1 MGSSQV
7 RIGHVPGPVPL
18 TSLVWTGP
26 CRYFAPMGEGEVRRG
41 AAWRFVR
48 AIVGSQARGV
58 TGAAVSG
65 LLWQT
70 GAVGAPL
77 IVKYAIDHGIVKG
90 DHHTLLIWLLVLLGV
105 GLLEVCAGAFRHLYA
120 IRNRSHSDARVR
132 DALFA
137 HALRLDAAYHDR
149 VGPGELLSRASSD
162 SQHIARMMDA
172 IGHTIGYVLTV
183 VAVAI
188 VMLALDA
195 ELALIVLI
203 PVPLISAGAWLYSR
217 QYERGTRLLQESWA
231 QASTLVEE
239 TVSGIRVVK
248 GLGAGDAL
256 SQRFWGRSRE
266 IRDRALHL
274 ARLDAIF
281 IPVLEMLPLLGIA
294 AVLWFGGRRVG
305 NGLTLGSFVAF
316 NAYVVMLVWPMR
328 VLGQRVTTV
337 QKALGAS
344 GRITEVL
351 EAEPQLHEPR
361 HPRELEA
368 RGDIRLEGVRF
379 GHQGDR
385 SVLDGL
391 DLHVAPGESLALV
404 GATGSGKSTVAGLL
418 ARLYDP
424 EDGRVLLDGHDLRD
438 LRLADVRRSVAL
450 VFEETFLFSESVRE
464 NIRVGRPD
472 ASDDDVQRAAEQAG
486 AAGFVADLPDGY
498 DTILGERG
506 FSLSGGQRQRIAIAR
521 AILADPAVLVLD
533 DATSAVDATKE
544 HEIRAALA
552 DVMRGRTTLVIAHRP
567 ATIALADRVAVL
579 EGGRIVEEGRH
590 ADLSARSPRYRALL
604 ALESEAAA

>member
-1 MGSSQV
+1 MRTIV
-7 RIGHVPGPVPL
+7 R
-18 TSLVWTGP
+18 
-26 CRYFAPMGEGEVRRG
+26 
-41 AAWRFVR
+41 
-48 AIVGSQARGV
+48 SQAHGV
-58 TGAAVSG
+58 SGAVISG
-65 LLWQT
+65 LLWQA

-77 IVKYAIDHGIVKG
+77 VVKYAIDHGIVSRN
-90 DHHTLLIWLLVLLGV
+90 HHTLLIWLLVLLGV

-183 VAVAI
+183 IAVAV
-188 VMLALDA
+188 VMLNLDA

-203 PVPLISAGAWLYSR
+203 PVPFISLGAWLYSR
-217 QYERGTRLLQESWA
+217 QYERGTRALQESWA
-231 QASTLVEE
+231 EASTLVEE

-256 SQRFWGRSRE
+256 SERFRSRSRE
-266 IRDRALHL
+266 IMDRALHL
-274 ARLDAIF
+274 ARLDAVF
-281 IPVLEMLPLLGIA
+281 IPFLEMLPLLGIA
-294 AVLWFGGRRVG
+294 AVLFFGGRRVG
-305 NGLTLGSFVAF
+305 HGLTIGSFVAF

-328 VLGQRVTTV
+328 VLGQRETTV
-337 QKALGAS
+337 QKALAAS

-351 EAEPQLHEPR
+351 EAEPRLVEPR
-361 HPRELEA
+361 HPEELDA
-368 RGDIRLEGVRF
+368 QGDIRLDAVRF
-379 GHQGDR
+379 GHEGDR
-385 SVLDGL
+385 YVLDGL

-424 EDGRVLLDGHDLRD
+424 EEGRVLLDGHDLRD
-438 LRLADVRRSVAL
+438 LRLADVRRAVAL

-464 NIRVGRPD
+464 NIRVGRPE
-472 ASDDDVQRAAEQAG
+472 ANDDEVRRAAGQAG
-486 AAGFVADLPDGY
+486 AAAFIDELPDGY

-552 DVMRGRTTLVIAHRP
+552 EVMRGRTTLVIAHRP

-579 EGGRIVEEGRH
+579 EGGRIVEEGTH
-590 ADLSARSPRYRALL
+590 EELLARSPRYRTLL
-604 ALESEAAA
+604 ALEAEAA

>member
-1 MGSSQV
+1 VGD
-7 RIGHVPGPVPL
+7 
-18 TSLVWTGP
+18 
-26 CRYFAPMGEGEVRRG
+26 AEARRG

-48 AIVGSQARGV
+48 AVVGSQAQGV
-58 TGAAVSG
+58 TGAVASG
-65 LLWQT
+65 LLWQA
-70 GAVGAPL
+70 GAVAAPL
-77 IVKYAIDHGIVKG
+77 VVKYAIDHGIVG
-90 DHHTLLIWLLVLLGV
+90 QDHRTLVIWLLVLLAV
-105 GLLEVCAGAFRHLYA
+105 GMLEVVAGAFRHLYA

-132 DALFA
+132 DAIFA
-137 HALRLDAAYHDR
+137 HALRLDASYHDR

-162 SQHIARMMDA
+162 SQHVARMMDA

-188 VMLALDA
+188 VMLFLDWQ
-195 ELALIVLI
+195 LALIVLI
-203 PVPLISAGAWLYSR
+203 PVPFVTLGAWLYSR
-217 QYERGTRLLQESWA
+217 RYDAGTRELQDSWA

-256 SQRFWGRSRE
+256 ESRFRRRSNE
-266 IRDRALHL
+266 IMERALHL

-281 IPVLEMLPLLGIA
+281 IPLLEMLPLLGIA
-294 AVLWFGGRRVG
+294 AVLWFGGRSVISG
-305 NGLTLGSFVAF
+305 SLSVGSFVAF
-316 NAYVVMLVWPMR
+316 NAYVVMLVWPLR
-328 VLGQRVTTV
+328 VLGQRVTTL

-351 EAEPQLHEPR
+351 EAEPQLREPR
-361 HPRELEA
+361 HPKELERPV
-368 RGDIRLEGVRF
+368 RGDVRLEGVRF
-379 GHQGDR
+379 GHEGDHA
-385 SVLDGL
+385 VLDGL
-391 DLHVAPGESLALV
+391 DLHVAPGESMALV

-424 EDGRVLLDGHDLRD
+424 EDGRVLLDGHDLRA
-438 LRLADVRRSVAL
+438 LRLNEVRRVVAL

-472 ASDDDVQRAAEQAG
+472 ASDEDVERAARLAG
-486 AAGFVADLPDGY
+486 AADFVANLPDGY
-498 DTILGERG
+498 ETVLGERG

-544 HEIRAALA
+544 HEIRAALGE
-552 DVMRGRTTLVIAHRP
+552 VMRGRTTLVIAHRP

-579 EGGRIVEEGRH
+579 EGGRIVEQGTHDELLVGS
-590 ADLSARSPRYRALL
+590 LRYRALL
-604 ALESEAAA
+604 ALESEAA